1 MSSSVRSKCFKGK
14 GKGKRARKESEGN
27 ACKDAIIRP
36 FLVDAQILRVIE
48 LSPCQIQRLP
58 L

>member
-1 MSSSVRSKCFKGK
+1 MSCSVRNKCFKEK
-14 GKGKRARKESEGN
+14 GKGKRAPKESEGN
-27 ACKDAIIRP
+27 ACKDATIRS
-36 FLVDAQILRVIE
+36 FSVYAQILRVME